1 MVLRD
6 RLDHKRRQGTDEG
19 EPTQLSTRE
28 AAHGS
33 DALPV
38 TPQDP
43 PIQPIG
49 SRAKLTR
56 ML

>member
-1 MVLRD
+1 MPLQD

-19 EPTQLSTRE
+19 APTQLSTRE

-33 DALPV
+33 DALP
-38 TPQDP
+38 TPPDP
-43 PIQPIG
+43 PVQPTG
-49 SRAKLTR
+49 SQAKLTR

>member
-1 MVLRD
+1 MPLRD
-6 RLDHKRRQGTDEG
+6 RLDNKRRQGTDEG
-19 EPTQLSTRE
+19 APTQLSTRE

-33 DALPV
+33 DA
-38 TPQDP
+38 
-43 PIQPIG
+43 IQPIG